1 LPIHPKDFNFSD
13 YDASE
18 ISSIEA
24 DFVAYEKN
32 MEFCADDYRIIS
44 GKTN

>member
-1 LPIHPKDFNFSD
+1 MPIYPKSFNFSD
-13 YDASE
+13 YDAGE

-32 MEFCADDYRIIS
+32 MGFCADDYRIILE
-44 GKTN
+44 KTN